1 MNSIRRTAIKKAT
14 EGFKGKL
21 EAMCAEYA
29 DKIKDIAN
37 EEREALDNLPESLQ
51 CSEKGERMVEC
62 ADALDGVVEELE
74 SYENIL
80 DSFYINEMLEVCE
93 VEPWKD

>member
-21 EAMCAEYA
+21 EALCAEYA
-29 DKIKDIAN
+29 DKIKDIAD
-37 EEREALDNLPESLQ
+37 EEREAFDNLPESLQ
-51 CSEKGERMVEC
+51 YSEKGRRMEEC

-74 SYENIL
+74 SCEDGL
-80 DSFYINEMLEVCE
+80 DSLYINEMLEVCE
-93 VEPWKD
+93 VRP

>member
-21 EAMCAEYA
+21 EALCVEYA
-29 DKIKDIAN
+29 DKIKDIAD
-37 EEREALDNLPESLQ
+37 EEREAFDNLPESLQ
-51 CSEKGERMVEC
+51 YSEKGGRMEEC

-74 SYENIL
+74 SCEDVL
-80 DSFYINEMLEVCE
+80 DSLYINEMLEVCE
-93 VEPWKD
+93 VRP

>member
-14 EGFKGKL
+14 QDFKDKL
-21 EAMCAEYA
+21 EALCAEYA
-29 DKIKDIAN
+29 EKIRDLAN

-51 CSEKGERMVEC
+51 YSEKGGRMEEC

-74 SYENIL
+74 SCEDVL
-80 DSFYINEMLEVCE
+80 DSLYINEMLEVCE
-93 VEPWKD
+93 VGP